1 MSEQT
6 ALQQVAED
14 QLVTFSLGRENLAFP
29 IGLVQEIVKPSAITR
44 VPNAPPYVEG
54 IANLRG
60 NILPVVNLRNR
71 LGMDLKEQDEDTR
84 VVVLKANG
92 AATGMV
98 VDSVS
103 EVLHVDE
110 STIEAPPGV
119 VEGIDGQYLRGVAK
133 TDEGKRL
140 TLILS
145 TEKILPDTAGRKE
158 IGASIDS
165 GRAVTADERD
175 EKRLEAEE
183 LLVTF
188 RMAGEEFAVDIMQV
202 QEIIRVTELTRVPKA
217 PDFVKGITSLR
228 NRLLPIVD
236 LRALFGMTSPEDDV
250 SARSLRERET
260 PEADQETAVEAE
272 GTDGPM
278 EAASTDDET
287 ADARRIVVIDM
298 DGVLT
303 GILVDSVSEVLR
315 LPVKSIEDPPSI
327 INREQA
333 AKLKGVGKL
342 NNGERLV
349 MLLDMS
355 NLISADQKAALV
367 STAGG
372 QGKDE
377 ERMAKK
383 IMDEEQ
389 VVCFW
394 VEKEEYGID
403 IMQVQEIIRVDEIT
417 AVPNAPRFV
426 EGIVNLRGNV
436 LPVLD
441 MRTRFGLEK
450 GERTEQNRIIVVD
463 IAGKTTG
470 IIVDSVSEVI
480 RIPRDRIE
488 RPPDL
493 ITEAGIEGRYIEG
506 IGKLDEGKRIIVLV
520 QVDALLTGDEKEE
533 LSTIR
538 EEEGLPGDPEKEAAL
553 KEPEIDVPDQ
563 EPSLPKSAAESGK
576 KKTAA
581 NAKKGVKNNAPRKKK
596 A

>member
-6 ALQQVAED
+6 ALQQIAED
-14 QLVTFSLGRENLAFP
+14 QLVTFSLGRESLAFP

-44 VPNAPPYVEG
+44 VPNAPTYVEG

-60 NILPVVNLRNR
+60 NILPVVNLRKR

-84 VVVLKANG
+84 VVVLNANG

-103 EVLHVDE
+103 EVLHVE
-110 STIEAPPGV
+110 KSAIEAPPDV
-119 VEGIDGQYLRGVAK
+119 VEGIDGQYLRGVAN

-145 TEKILPDTAGRKE
+145 GEKILPDTAGQKE

-165 GRAVTADERD
+165 GHGVTADERD
-175 EKRLEAEE
+175 KKKLEEEE

-202 QEIIRVTELTRVPKA
+202 QEIIRVAEITRVPRA
-217 PDFVKGITSLR
+217 PEFVKGITSLR

-236 LRALFGMTSPEDDV
+236 LRALFGMTSPENDM
-250 SARSLRERET
+250 SGRSIREGET
-260 PEADQETAVEAE
+260 PEADHDTAVEAE
-272 GTDGPM
+272 GADDSM
-278 EAASTDDET
+278 EAASTDDDT
-287 ADARRIVVIDM
+287 VDARRIVVIDM

-349 MLLDMS
+349 MLLDMG

-367 STAGG
+367 STAGA

-377 ERMAKK
+377 ERMAKE

-389 VVCFW
+389 AVCFW
-394 VEKEEYGID
+394 IDKEEYGID

-480 RIPRDRIE
+480 RIPKDRIE
-488 RPPDL
+488 PPPEL

-520 QVDALLTGDEKEE
+520 QVNALLTGDEKEE
-533 LSTIR
+533 LSAVR
-538 EEEGLPGDPEKEAAL
+538 KEEGIPGDTEKEAAL
-553 KEPEIDVPDQ
+553 KGPEGHVPHQ
-563 EPSLPKSAAESGK
+563 EPSLPKRAAESGK

-581 NAKKGVKNNAPRKKK
+581 KAKKGVKNNGPRKKK

>member
-1 MSEQT
+1 MSERT

-14 QLVTFSLGRENLAFP
+14 QLVTFFLGRENLAFP

-44 VPNAPPYVEG
+44 VPNAPSYVEG

-60 NILPVVNLRNR
+60 NILPVVNLRKR
-71 LGMDLKEQDEDTR
+71 LGMDLKEQDEATR
-84 VVVLKANG
+84 VVVLNVNET
-92 AATGMV
+92 ATGMV
-98 VDSVS
+98 VDGVS

-110 STIEAPPGV
+110 SAIEAPPDV
-119 VEGIDGQYLRGVAK
+119 VEGIDGQYLKGVAK
-133 TDEGKRL
+133 TDEGNRL

-145 TEKILPDTAGRKE
+145 TEKILPDTAGQKE
-158 IGASIDS
+158 IGTSIDS
-165 GRAVTADERD
+165 GHGVTADERD
-175 EKRLEAEE
+175 EKRLEEEE

-202 QEIIRVTELTRVPKA
+202 QEIIRVAELTRVPGA
-217 PDFVKGITSLR
+217 PDFVRGITLLR

-250 SARSLRERET
+250 SARSI
-260 PEADQETAVEAE
+260 PEGE
-272 GTDGPM
+272 GTEGPM

-315 LPVKSIEDPPSI
+315 LPVKNIEDPPSI

-349 MLLDMS
+349 LLLDMS
-355 NLISADQKAALV
+355 NLVSADQKAALA

-372 QGKDE
+372 QGKDGA
-377 ERMAKK
+377 RMSKE
-383 IMDEEQ
+383 ILDEEQ

-394 VEKEEYGID
+394 VDKEEYGIG

-450 GERTEQNRIIVVD
+450 GERTGQNRIVVVD
-463 IAGKTTG
+463 IGGKTTG
-470 IIVDSVSEVI
+470 IIVDSVSEVL
-480 RIPRDRIE
+480 RIPKNQVE
-488 RPPDL
+488 PAPDL
-493 ITEAGIEGRYIEG
+493 ITKGSVEARYIQG
-506 IGKLDEGKRIIVLV
+506 IGKLDEGNRVI
-520 QVDALLTGDEKEE
+520 ALLDMNFLLTADEGEE
-533 LSTIR
+533 LKSVSN
-538 EEEGLPGDPEKEAAL
+538 AS
-553 KEPEIDVPDQ
+553 DQ
-563 EPSLPKSAAESGK
+563 IPSAAGPVAVSEEDEESGTSK
-576 KKTAA
+576 KVVK
-581 NAKKGVKNNAPRKKK
+581 KNNNRKKK

>member
-14 QLVTFSLGRENLAFP
+14 QLVTFCLGGENLAFP

-71 LGMDLKEQDEDTR
+71 LGMNLKEQDDDTR
-84 VVVLKANG
+84 VVVLNVNG

-133 TDEGKRL
+133 TDDGKRL

-145 TEKILPDTAGRKE
+145 TEKILPDTANRKE

-165 GRAVTADERD
+165 GRAVTADDQD
-175 EKRLEAEE
+175 EKQLEEEE

-202 QEIIRVTELTRVPKA
+202 QEIIRVTEVTRVPRA
-217 PDFVKGITSLR
+217 PAFVRGITSLR

-236 LRALFGMTSPEDDV
+236 LRALFGMTSMEDDV
-250 SARSLRERET
+250 STRSLPEGEM
-260 PEADQETAVEAE
+260 PEADQETVIEAE
-272 GTDGPM
+272 GTDAPAD
-278 EAASTDDET
+278 AASRDDET
-287 ADARRIVVIDM
+287 EDARRIVVIDM
-298 DGVLT
+298 DGVLI

-315 LPVKSIEDPPSI
+315 LPLKSIEDPPAI
-327 INREQA
+327 INGEHA

-342 NNGERLV
+342 NNGERLL
-349 MLLDMS
+349 MLLDMG
-355 NLISADQKAALV
+355 NLISADQKEALTAA
-367 STAGG
+367 AGD
-372 QGKDE
+372 QEKDE
-377 ERMAKK
+377 DGMAKEV
-383 IMDEEQ
+383 MDEEQ
-389 VVCFW
+389 VVCFRI
-394 VEKEEYGID
+394 EKEEYGID
-403 IMQVQEIIRVDEIT
+403 IMKVQEIIRIDEIT
-417 AVPNAPRFV
+417 KVPNAPRFV

-441 MRTRFGLEK
+441 MRTRFGLDK
-450 GERTEQNRIIVVD
+450 DERTEQNRIIVVD
-463 IAGKTTG
+463 ISGRTTG
-470 IIVDSVSEVI
+470 IIVDSVSEVL
-480 RIPRDRIE
+480 RIPRNQIE
-488 RPPDL
+488 PPPDL
-493 ITEAGIEGRYIEG
+493 ITETGLEGRYIEG
-506 IGKLDEGKRIIVLV
+506 IGKLGEGKRIIVLV
-520 QVDALLTGDEKEE
+520 QVDALLTGGEKEE
-533 LSTIR
+533 LSAIG
-538 EEEGLPGDPEKEAAL
+538 EEKGLPEDSEKEPTL
-553 KEPEIDVPDQ
+553 EEPKSNTPDQ
-563 EPSLPKSAAESGK
+563 ESPPPDLSTASAKEKPAAKTKSRV
-576 KKTAA
+576 KKT
-581 NAKKGVKNNAPRKKK
+581 NNRKRK

>member
-1 MSEQT
+1 MSEHT

-14 QLVTFSLGRENLAFP
+14 QLVTFSLGGESLAFP

-44 VPNAPPYVEG
+44 VPNAPHYVEG

-71 LGMDLKEQDEDTR
+71 LGMNLKEQDDDTR
-84 VVVLKANG
+84 VVVLNVNG

-110 STIEAPPGV
+110 SAIESPPDV
-119 VEGIDGQYLRGVAK
+119 VAGIDGQYLRGVAK
-133 TDEGKRL
+133 TDDGKRL

-145 TEKILPDTAGRKE
+145 TEKIIPDTANRKE

-165 GRAVTADERD
+165 GRAVTVDDQD
-175 EKRLEAEE
+175 EKRLEEEE

-188 RMAGEEFAVDIMQV
+188 RMAGEEFAIDIMQV
-202 QEIIRVTELTRVPKA
+202 QEIIRVTEITRVPRA
-217 PDFVKGITSLR
+217 PDFVRGITSLR

-236 LRALFGMTSPEDDV
+236 LRALFGMTSLEDDV
-250 SARSLRERET
+250 GTRSVQEGEAPET
-260 PEADQETAVEAE
+260 DNETEVDAE
-272 GTDGPM
+272 GVDGPTQ
-278 EAASTDDET
+278 AASVDDET

-315 LPVKSIEDPPSI
+315 LPGKSIEDPPSI
-327 INREQA
+327 INREHA
-333 AKLKGVGKL
+333 AKLKAVGKL

-349 MLLDMS
+349 MLLDLG
-355 NLISADQKAALV
+355 NLISADQKEALV
-367 STAGG
+367 SAAGD

-377 ERMAKK
+377 DAMTRE

-389 VVCFW
+389 VVCFRI
-394 VEKEEYGID
+394 EKEEYGIG
-403 IMQVQEIIRVDEIT
+403 IMKVQEIIRIDEIT

-441 MRTRFGLEK
+441 MRTRFGLDK

-463 IAGKTTG
+463 ISGKTTG
-470 IIVDSVSEVI
+470 IIVDSVSEVL
-480 RIPRDRIE
+480 RIPRNQIE
-488 RPPDL
+488 FPPDL
-493 ITEAGIEGRYIEG
+493 ITEAGVEGRYIEG
-506 IGKLDEGKRIIVLV
+506 IGKLDEGKRIIVLI

-533 LSTIR
+533 LSDIG
-538 EEEGLPGDPEKEAAL
+538 EEKGLTGSPEKNPTPE
-553 KEPEIDVPDQ
+553 EPKSNSPDQ
-563 EPSLPKSAAESGK
+563 ESSPANSRTASAKE
-576 KKTAA
+576 KTAA
-581 NAKKGVKNNAPRKKK
+581 KAKSAVKKTNNRKRRV
-596 A
+596 

>member
-1 MSEQT
+1 M
-6 ALQQVAED
+6 
-14 QLVTFSLGRENLAFP
+14 
-29 IGLVQEIVKPSAITR
+29 
-44 VPNAPPYVEG
+44 
-54 IANLRG
+54 
-60 NILPVVNLRNR
+60 
-71 LGMDLKEQDEDTR
+71 
-84 VVVLKANG
+84 
-92 AATGMV
+92 
-98 VDSVS
+98 
-103 EVLHVDE
+103 
-110 STIEAPPGV
+110 
-119 VEGIDGQYLRGVAK
+119 
-133 TDEGKRL
+133 
-140 TLILS
+140 
-145 TEKILPDTAGRKE
+145 
-158 IGASIDS
+158 
-165 GRAVTADERD
+165 
-175 EKRLEAEE
+175 
-183 LLVTF
+183 TF

-488 RPPDL
+488 PPPDL

-520 QVDALLTGDEKEE
+520 QVDALLTGNEKEE

-538 EEEGLPGDPEKEAAL
+538 EEEGLPGNPEKEAAL